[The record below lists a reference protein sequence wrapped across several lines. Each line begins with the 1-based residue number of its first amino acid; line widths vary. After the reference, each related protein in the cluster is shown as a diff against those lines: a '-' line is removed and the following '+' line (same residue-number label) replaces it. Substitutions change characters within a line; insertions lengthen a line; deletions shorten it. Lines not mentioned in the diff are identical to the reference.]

1 MSACN
6 QLNVVDAPKGSA
18 ENPFLLTQGI
28 TWQITN
34 KVKKSAEKGGGAFD
48 LSGFTG
54 RSQMR
59 EDPAG
64 TGPPIAE
71 LTVTIL
77 VPETSGCATVSLAP
91 SISVNILPGTY
102 VFDIEYID
110 GLDPENIISGT
121 NGAFLY
127 IQVQPGVTKP

>member
-1 MSACN
+1 MSACS

-28 TWQITN
+28 TFRLTN
-34 KVKKSAEKGGGAFD
+34 KVKKSAEKGGGPFD
-48 LSGFTG
+48 LTGFTG

-59 EDPAG
+59 EDPESVGSPVAD
-64 TGPPIAE
+64 

-77 VPETSGCATVSLAP
+77 SPETSGCAEVSLDP

-121 NGAFLY
+121 GGTFRY
-127 IQVQPGVTKP
+127 IQVIPGVTKP